1 MTTYYIIA
9 AAIAIIIPTTF
20 YVVELIRSRKAV
32 KHIMRCF
39 PDPFPDPDIEKI
51 VAAEE
56 HELKRYF
63 VEVCGYVTK
72 LNLSSQEA
80 VNLWKEHGKYVGSC
94 FLSSD
99 WYTAQRFYKLCIEHN
114 ITFSK

>member
-9 AAIAIIIPTTF
+9 AALAIIIPTTL

-32 KHIMRCF
+32 KRIMCG
-39 PDPFPDPDIEKI
+39 FPDPDIEKI
-51 VAAEE
+51 VAAQE

-63 VEVCGYVTK
+63 AEVCGYVTK
-72 LNLSSQEA
+72 LNLSRQEA
-80 VNLWKEHGKYVGSC
+80 INLWEEHGKFASHYYLGR
-94 FLSSD
+94 D

-114 ITFSK
+114 VTFSK

>member
-9 AAIAIIIPTTF
+9 AAIVIIIPTTL
-20 YVVELIRSRKAV
+20 YVVEYIRGRKAG
-32 KHIMRCF
+32 KRILR
-39 PDPFPDPDIEKI
+39 DFPDPDVEKV
-51 VAAEE
+51 VAAQE

-63 VEVCGYVTK
+63 AEVCGYVTK
-72 LNLSSQEA
+72 LNLSRQEA
-80 VNLWKEHGKYVGSC
+80 VNLWKEHGKYAGSY

-114 ITFSK
+114 VTFSK